1 MSENELIILAASNIF
16 AVEYA
21 RRWDE
26 YSRSGNLP
34 REKEM
39 MLNAIRLAKELVR
52 RSKEEK

>member
-16 AVEYA
+16 AAEYA
-21 RRWDE
+21 RRWEE

>member
-1 MSENELIILAASNIF
+1 MNEQELIILAASNIF
-16 AVEYA
+16 AAEYA
-21 RRWDE
+21 RRWEE

-52 RSKEEK
+52 RSKEEE

>member
-1 MSENELIILAASNIF
+1 MNEKELIILAASNIF
-16 AVEYA
+16 AAEYA

-26 YSRSGNLP
+26 YNRSGNLP

>member
-16 AVEYA
+16 AAEYA
-21 RRWDE
+21 RRWEE

-52 RSKEEK
+52 RSKEEE

>member
-1 MSENELIILAASNIF
+1 MNEQELIILAASNIF

-21 RRWDE
+21 RRWEE

-39 MLNAIRLAKELVR
+39 ILNAIRLAKELVR

>member
-1 MSENELIILAASNIF
+1 MRL
-16 AVEYA
+16 VE
-21 RRWDE
+21 RH
-26 YSRSGNLP
+26 

>member
-1 MSENELIILAASNIF
+1 MNEHELIILAASNIF
-16 AVEYA
+16 AAEYA

>member
-1 MSENELIILAASNIF
+1 MFYYKVYN
-16 AVEYA
+16 
-21 RRWDE
+21 